1 MHTAACLIVITQ
13 RQLPEND
20 MSGKMDRRDF
30 IKVSG
35 LGAAA
40 AATVGASGCVPDAAP
55 APGSTDPWWTTQAFE
70 LEEATIA
77 GLTDD
82 MATGRRSS
90 VDITQLYLDRIAAL
104 DRDGPKLRS
113 IIETNPEALT
123 LAAEL
128 DEERAAGNV
137 RGPLHG
143 IPIVVKDNVD
153 TADGMMTTAGSYAL
167 EGHIASQDS
176 HVAVQLKAAGAI
188 ILAKAN
194 LSEWANFRSTRS
206 SSGWSGRGGQCGNA
220 YAVDRNPCGS
230 SAGSG
235 AATSANF
242 CAGSIGTETNGSIVC
257 PSSVNGVVGLK
268 PTVGLVSR
276 SGIIP
281 IAHTQDTAGP
291 MTRTVAD
298 AAAMLTALAGAD
310 PRDPM
315 SAPAA
320 QYTDTDYRDF
330 LDASALQGA
339 RIGVER
345 SYFGADP
352 HRDDLMEQ
360 AIVDMANA
368 GATIIDNADLVNR
381 SRIGAP
387 SYQVLLYEF
396 KTDLELYFQSVAP
409 ELNMRTLDDL
419 IAFNE
424 ANADREMPWF
434 GQEIVIEAAAKGDL
448 STPEYLESKETARR
462 YSQDEGIDW
471 LMEEHQLDA
480 IVAPTT
486 RSAWKTDLINGGIS
500 SLGSSS
506 NAAVAGYPSI
516 TVPMGFVHGLPI
528 GMLFFSRAW
537 DEGGLIRLAYSYEQ
551 ATQHRRPAKML
562 PTLDLRN
569 Q

>member
-1 MHTAACLIVITQ
+1 
-13 RQLPEND
+13 
-20 MSGKMDRRDF
+20 
-30 IKVSG
+30 
-35 LGAAA
+35 
-40 AATVGASGCVPDAAP
+40 
-55 APGSTDPWWTTQAFE
+55 
-70 LEEATIA
+70 
-77 GLTDD
+77 
-82 MATGRRSS
+82 
-90 VDITQLYLDRIAAL
+90 
-104 DRDGPKLRS
+104 
-113 IIETNPEALT
+113 
-123 LAAEL
+123 
-128 DEERAAGNV
+128 
-137 RGPLHG
+137 
-143 IPIVVKDNVD
+143 
-153 TADGMMTTAGSYAL
+153 
-167 EGHIASQDS
+167 
-176 HVAVQLKAAGAI
+176 
-188 ILAKAN
+188 
-194 LSEWANFRSTRS
+194 
-206 SSGWSGRGGQCGNA
+206 
-220 YAVDRNPCGS
+220 
-230 SAGSG
+230 
-235 AATSANF
+235 
-242 CAGSIGTETNGSIVC
+242 
-257 PSSVNGVVGLK
+257 VNGVVGLK

-330 LDASALQGA
+330 LDASALRGA

-448 STPEYLESKETARR
+448 STWSPKRPHGAT
-462 YSQDEGIDW
+462 
-471 LMEEHQLDA
+471 
-480 IVAPTT
+480 PKT
-486 RSAWKTDLINGGIS
+486 RASTGSWRSTNS
-500 SLGSSS
+500 TQSL
-506 NAAVAGYPSI
+506 
-516 TVPMGFVHGLPI
+516 
-528 GMLFFSRAW
+528 
-537 DEGGLIRLAYSYEQ
+537 
-551 ATQHRRPAKML
+551 RRPHAQHGRQ
-562 PTLDLRN
+562 T
-569 Q
+569 

>member
-1 MHTAACLIVITQ
+1 
-13 RQLPEND
+13 
-20 MSGKMDRRDF
+20 MDRRDF

-40 AATVGASGCVPDAAP
+40 AATVGAAGCAP
-55 APGSTDPWWTTQAFE
+55 ADRSGGAATEHQPWTTKAFE

-77 GLTDD
+77 QLTDD
-82 MATGRRSS
+82 MAAGRRTS
-90 VDITQLYLDRIAAL
+90 VEITRLYLERIAAL
-104 DRDGPKLRS
+104 DRDGPMLRS
-113 IIETNPEALT
+113 IIETNPEALEI
-123 LAAEL
+123 ADRL
-128 DEERAAGNV
+128 DAERAEGSV

-153 TADGMMTTAGSYAL
+153 TADQMMTTAGSFAL
-167 EGHIASQDS
+167 EGHRAAQDS
-176 HVAVQLKAAGAI
+176 HVAARLRAAGAI

-194 LSEWANFRSTRS
+194 LSEWANFRSSNST
-206 SSGWSGRGGQCGNA
+206 SGWSGRGGQCGNA

-230 SAGSG
+230 SSGSG

-298 AAAMLTALAGAD
+298 AAAMLTALVGAD

-320 QYTDTDYRDF
+320 QYEGTDYRDF
-330 LDASALQGA
+330 LDASALRGA

-345 SYFGADP
+345 SYFGADR

-368 GATIIDNADLVNR
+368 GATIVDEANLVNR
-381 SRIGAP
+381 RRISAP

-396 KTDLELYFQSVAP
+396 KTDLPLYFESVAP
-409 ELNMRTLDDL
+409 ELGMRTLADL

-434 GQEIVIEAAAKGDL
+434 GQDIVELANEKGDL
-448 STPEYLESKETARR
+448 NTPEYLEAKETARR

-471 LMEEHQLDA
+471 LMEEHDLDA

-486 RSAWKTDLINGGIS
+486 RSAWKTDLINGGLS

-516 TVPMGFVHGLPI
+516 TVPMGYVHGLPI
-528 GMLFFSRAW
+528 GMLFFARAW
-537 DEGGLIRLAYSYEQ
+537 QEGQLISLAYAYEQ
-551 ATQHRRPAKML
+551 ATQHRRPARIPL
-562 PTLDLRN
+562 TLDLRN
-569 Q
+569 A